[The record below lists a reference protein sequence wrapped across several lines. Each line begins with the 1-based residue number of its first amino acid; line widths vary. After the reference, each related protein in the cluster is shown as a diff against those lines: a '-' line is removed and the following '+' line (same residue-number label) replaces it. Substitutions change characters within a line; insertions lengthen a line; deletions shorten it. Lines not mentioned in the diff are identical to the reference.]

1 MVFSWKEGSRHKVDP
16 NIAGAVCAEMEA
28 AGTLTADNLV
38 EVSKPQNAPL
48 HSEFEWNNTKAA
60 EEWRK
65 HQARHIINSLVVVTE
80 PEEPAQ
86 GVRAFFK
93 IEAREQHYESVV
105 TIVQREDKYEAL
117 KATALRELIAIQRKY
132 QQIAELGKVF
142 AAIAELTGGA
152 A

>member
-16 NIAGAVCAEMEA
+16 NIAGTVCAEMEA

-38 EVSKPQNAPL
+38 EVSKPKNAPL

-65 HQARHIINSLVVVTE
+65 HQARNIINSLVIVTE

-142 AAIAELTGGA
+142 AAIDELKGGA